1 MFDQASDMNTPERIS
16 GISVLVTLIGDQYE
30 SLTETDIHRVSEKK
44 TSKIIFIIT
53 TSIFHQIW

>member
-44 TSKIIFIIT
+44 QAKLFLL
-53 TSIFHQIW
+53 